1 MAPDTDDQMK
11 VGKMKVDK
19 ITKLLSLND
28 CTQNY
33 LIQNESWQNDC
44 RQNDIRQNDIR

>member
-1 MAPDTDDQMK
+1 MTICQIANSILAPDTDDQMK

-28 CTQNY
+28 CTQND
-33 LIQNESWQNDC
+33 LIQNKSW
-44 RQNDIRQNDIR
+44 